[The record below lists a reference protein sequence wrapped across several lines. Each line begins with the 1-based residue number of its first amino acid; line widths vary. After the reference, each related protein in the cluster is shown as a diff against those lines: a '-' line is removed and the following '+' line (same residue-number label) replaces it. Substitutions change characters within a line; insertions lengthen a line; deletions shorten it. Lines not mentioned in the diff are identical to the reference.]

1 MKEELPIYS
10 KELFVTDEHIDQNGH
25 VNNVIYVQW
34 VNDIALE
41 HWFSKSNQKQQKEV
55 LWFLVKHTIN
65 YKSQAVIGDRIIIK
79 TQVGRATNVRYERL
93 VNIYNADSSQLLASS
108 KTDWCAVNP
117 DGKIIKISQEIRDL
131 FEVK

>member
-93 VNIYNADSSQLLASS
+93 VNIYNADSNQLLASS
-108 KTDWCAVNP
+108 KTDWCAVNLME
-117 DGKIIKISQEIRDL
+117 KLLRSLKKLEIYL
-131 FEVK
+131 K